1 MSSDASP
8 PACVPDDTGSCSIC
22 GDEGRT
28 GVVLPPVEPTDARVR
43 FENGVERVALD
54 LLDDVRPGE
63 RIVVHMGFAIAR
75 LREDAGRN
83 FLRREDTMSE
93 TRRRGE
99 TS

>member
-1 MSSDASP
+1 MRSDALP
-8 PACVPDDTGSCSIC
+8 PACVPDDRGSCSIC

-28 GVVLPPVEPTDARVR
+28 GVVLPPVESTDARVR
-43 FENGVERVALD
+43 FENGVERIALD

-75 LREDAGRN
+75 WREDAGRN
-83 FLRREDTMSE
+83 VARREDETSE
-93 TRRRGE
+93 TRRGE